1 MCFDGS
7 MSLVKSSDISR
18 YKMTPE
24 RLRSQRGFCWFFLV
38 LALFMA
44 PYGVYCLRR
53 DRPSLQWPTVPG
65 VMMQADVHRYS
76 GRHSSGTIL
85 NATYSYKVNGTRY
98 VSHQVRLW
106 HNDLSIS
113 GNAASFALTH
123 PVRSTVTVYYDP
135 QNPANAVLI
144 PGANEF
150 ADQQFIWAGPVATLL
165 AAFQLL
171 RLRKQYARMAAQSR
185 RTDSKAGQD
194 KRTDRKPP
202 KSELSAEP
210 FMSYEPGAKRKLNCF
225 PDNEC
230 LLEVLGHQGKKLQD
244 WTPEDRVIDRSGCL
258 FRLVPNAKR
267 TQYDLEP
274 TGETWTWQKILELA
288 TRDATVIKKDPAA
301 IRRQV
306 ERAPEAEK
314 IRVIMQCVDAL
325 PSAPIWA
332 WVGLGLFLLLVFL
345 AVMCLGGLFFTWL
358 LK

>member
-1 MCFDGS
+1 

-24 RLRSQRGFCWFFLV
+24 KHRHLRLFTWFFLAAG
-38 LALFMA
+38 LCMI
-44 PYGVYCLRR
+44 PYGMFCLRR

-65 VMMQADVHRYS
+65 VMMQADVRR
-76 GRHSSGTIL
+76 GITRHHSDRLT
-85 NATYSYKVNGTRY
+85 ATYSYEVNSTRY

-106 HNDLSIS
+106 NSDLGNT
-113 GNAASFALTH
+113 GNAASFARAH
-123 PVRSTVTVYYDP
+123 PARSTVAVYYDP

-150 ADQQFIWAGPVATLL
+150 ADQQFIWLGPVIIIL
-165 AAFQLL
+165 AAFELL
-171 RLRKQYARMAAQSR
+171 RTRKQYARMIAQSR
-185 RTDSKAGQD
+185 GTDSKAGQS
-194 KRTDRKPP
+194 RPAGAKPA

-230 LLEVLGHQGKKLQD
+230 LLEVLGHQGKKIQD
-244 WTPEDRVIDRSGCL
+244 WTPEDRVIDWTGRL
-258 FRLVPNAKR
+258 FRLVPNSKR
-267 TQYDLEP
+267 TQYELEP
-274 TGETWTWQKILELA
+274 TGESWTWQKILDLA

-314 IRVIMQCVDAL
+314 IRVIMECVDAL
-325 PSAPIWA
+325 PATPIWF
-332 WVGLGLFLLLVFL
+332 WVGFFLFLLLVFL
-345 AVMCLGGLFFTWL
+345 VVMCLGGLFFTWL

>member
-1 MCFDGS
+1 

-18 YKMTPE
+18 YTMTPE
-24 RLRSQRGFCWFFLV
+24 KLRHLRLFTWFA
-38 LALFMA
+38 LAAGLCMI
-44 PYGVYCLRR
+44 PYGMFCLRR
-53 DRPSLQWPTVPG
+53 DRPSLQWPNVPG
-65 VMMQADVHRYS
+65 VMMQADVRRGG
-76 GRHSSGTIL
+76 GRHSSGTSL
-85 NATYSYKVNGTRY
+85 NATYSYEVNGTRH

-106 HNDLSIS
+106 HNDLNIS
-113 GNAASFALTH
+113 GNAASFARAH

-150 ADQQFIWAGPVATLL
+150 ADQQFIWSGPVVILL
-165 AAFQLL
+165 AGFQLL
-171 RLRKQYARMAAQSR
+171 RLRKQYARMIAQSR
-185 RTDSKAGQD
+185 ETDSKAGQNRPAD
-194 KRTDRKPP
+194 AKPP

-244 WTPEDRVIDRSGCL
+244 WTAEDRVIDWTGRL
-258 FRLVPNAKR
+258 FRLVPDATR
-267 TQYDLEP
+267 TQYELAP
-274 TGETWTWQKILELA
+274 TGETWSWQKILELA
-288 TRDATVIKKDPAA
+288 TRDASVIRKDPAA

-306 ERAPEAEK
+306 ERAPEAER

-325 PSAPIWA
+325 PSAPIWI
-332 WVGLGLFLLLVFL
+332 WVGFGLFLLLVFL
-345 AVMCLGGLFFTWL
+345 AVMWLGGLFLTWL